1 MRRQDRHRT
10 VSKRTEWTTHG
21 LREGRGTN
29 EAARP
34 SLDRFEGTRTDHS
47 PTKGE
52 MRDDRGGKT
61 ISKRN
66 RMDHAQT
73 EGGTKWQDLHW
84 TVSKRTERIM
94 HLLREG
100 RWMNV
105 VARF

>member
-1 MRRQDRHRT
+1 MRWQDCHQTVSKQTERITHNLREGRTRRQDCHRT

-21 LREGRGTN
+21 LREGWGTN

-73 EGGTKWQDLHW
+73 EGGTKW
-84 TVSKRTERIM
+84 
-94 HLLREG
+94 
-100 RWMNV
+100 MNV
-105 VARF
+105 VA